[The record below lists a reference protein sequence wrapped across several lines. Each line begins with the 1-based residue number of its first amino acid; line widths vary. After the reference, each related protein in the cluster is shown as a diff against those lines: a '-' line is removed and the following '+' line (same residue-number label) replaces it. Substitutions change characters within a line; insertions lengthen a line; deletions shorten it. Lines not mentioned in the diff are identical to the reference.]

1 MGYYVVLYIIS
12 EDCSSSVGLLD
23 GGKSVVNVLSEGS
36 ELSIKETDGL
46 GNDFLRLISLVSVFG
61 VLDVFIITDSDLF
74 VVLGL
79 LLLSS
84 EVLFG
89 LLVLSNGDSL
99 VKGGDF
105 EFEVSD
111 LSVDVVKLVT
121 KSLSGGFVFGNPML
135 VSSSL
140 DFSGFGDL
148 VEEFITDGDDLLDT
162 GAGGLD
168 GGSGGDLGK
177 ELEDGVP

>member
-1 MGYYVVLYIIS
+1 MYVLLYIIS
-12 EDCSSSVGLLD
+12 EGSSSESSLLD
-23 GGKSVVNVLSEGS
+23 GGESVVNVLSEGS

-84 EVLFG
+84 EVLFS

-99 VKGGDF
+99 VKSGDF
-105 EFEVSD
+105 GFEVTD
-111 LSVDVVKLVT
+111 LSVNVVKLIFET
-121 KSLSGGFVFGNPML
+121 LSGGFVFMDPML

-140 DFSGFGDL
+140 DFSGFSNL

-162 GAGGLD
+162 
-168 GGSGGDLGK
+168 
-177 ELEDGVP
+177 